1 MCLLCFLKTTCS
13 ISMNKIFGRDLQ
25 VRCLAE
31 HPQAKVVFNEVL
43 SAGEKDGF
51 KQDVGK
57 QRGAWLVQEAYLV
70 RIIYLTLFYCWAAC
84 NYVSRDT

>member
-1 MCLLCFLKTTCS
+1 MTICS
-13 ISMNKIFGRDLQ
+13 ISMSNLFGRDLQ

-31 HPQAKVVFNEVL
+31 HPQVKVVFNEVL

-57 QRGAWLVQEAYLV
+57 HRGSWPVQEAYLV
-70 RIIYLTLFYCWAAC
+70 RIIYLTLFYYWAAC
-84 NYVSRDT
+84 NDVSRDT